1 VELMNKHR
9 RKHIHE
15 IADSLSQ
22 LKLQIDALYGEES
35 AAFIKIQ
42 KSMRNMS
49 AYEISKNAVDMLE
62 SASLRVENAI
72 AFLEDAEG

>member
-1 VELMNKHR
+1 MNKHR
-9 RKHIHE
+9 RKQIHE

-22 LKLQIDALYGEES
+22 LKTQIDALYGEES

-42 KSMRNMS
+42 KSMRNMV

-72 AFLEDAEG
+72 TFLEDVEG

>member
-1 VELMNKHR
+1 MNKRR

-15 IADSLSQ
+15 IAESLSQ
-22 LKLQIDALYGEES
+22 LKMQIDALYGEES

-42 KSMRNMS
+42 KSMRNTTT
-49 AYEISKNAVDMLE
+49 YEISKNAVDMLE

-72 AFLEDAEG
+72 TFLEDAEG

>member
-1 VELMNKHR
+1 MNKHR

-42 KSMRNMS
+42 KSVRNMA

-72 AFLEDAEG
+72 AFLEDAES

>member
-1 VELMNKHR
+1 MNKHR
-9 RKHIHE
+9 RKHIRE

-22 LKLQIDALYGEES
+22 LKLQIDALYSEES

-42 KSMRNMS
+42 KSMSNMA

-72 AFLEDAEG
+72 TFLEDAEG

>member
-1 VELMNKHR
+1 MNKHR
-9 RKHIHE
+9 RKQIHE
-15 IADSLSQ
+15 IADLLSQ
-22 LKLQIDALYGEES
+22 LKTQIDALYSEES

-42 KSMRNMS
+42 KSMRNMV

-72 AFLEDAEG
+72 TFLEDAEG

>member
-1 VELMNKHR
+1 MQKKISDILPRPKSWRSWQKKRPNWHR
-9 RKHIHE
+9 LHW
-15 IADSLSQ
+15 SC
-22 LKLQIDALYGEES
+22 

-42 KSMRNMS
+42 KSMRNTA

-72 AFLEDAEG
+72 TFLEDAEG

>member
-1 VELMNKHR
+1 MNKHR
-9 RKHIHE
+9 RKRIHE
-15 IADSLSQ
+15 IVGSLSQ
-22 LKLQIDALYGEES
+22 LKQQIDELYGEES

-42 KSMRNMS
+42 KSMRNMA

-72 AFLEDAEG
+72 AFLEDAES

>member
-1 VELMNKHR
+1 M
-9 RKHIHE
+9 
-15 IADSLSQ
+15 
-22 LKLQIDALYGEES
+22 QIDALYGEES

-42 KSMRNMS
+42 KSMRNMA

-72 AFLEDAEG
+72 AFLEDAES

>member
-1 VELMNKHR
+1 MNKLR
-9 RKHIHE
+9 RKRIHE

-35 AAFIKIQ
+35 AVFIKIQ
-42 KSMRNMS
+42 KSMRNV
-49 AYEISKNAVDMLE
+49 ATYEISRNAVDMLE

-72 AFLEDAEG
+72 AFLEDAES

>member
-1 VELMNKHR
+1 MNKHR
-9 RKHIHE
+9 RKQIHE

-22 LKLQIDALYGEES
+22 LKTQIGALYGEES

-42 KSMRNMS
+42 KSMRNMV

-72 AFLEDAEG
+72 TFLEDAEG

>member
-1 VELMNKHR
+1 MNKHR
-9 RKHIHE
+9 RKRIYE
-15 IADSLSQ
+15 IAGSLSQ
-22 LKLQIDALYGEES
+22 LKQQIDELYGEES

-42 KSMRNMS
+42 KSMRNMA

-72 AFLEDAEG
+72 AFLEDAES

>member
-1 VELMNKHR
+1 MNKHR
-9 RKHIHE
+9 KKRIHE

-42 KSMRNMS
+42 KSMRNMA

-72 AFLEDAEG
+72 AFLEDAES

>member
-1 VELMNKHR
+1 MNKHR
-9 RKHIHE
+9 RKRIHE
-15 IADSLSQ
+15 IVGSLSQ
-22 LKLQIDALYGEES
+22 LKQQIDKLYGEES

-42 KSMRNMS
+42 KSMRNMA

-72 AFLEDAEG
+72 AFLEDAES

>member
-1 VELMNKHR
+1 MNKHR

-15 IADSLSQ
+15 IAESLSQ

-42 KSMRNMS
+42 KSMRNM
-49 AYEISKNAVDMLE
+49 AA
-62 SASLRVENAI
+62 
-72 AFLEDAEG
+72 

>member
-1 VELMNKHR
+1 MNKHR

-15 IADSLSQ
+15 IAESLSQ
-22 LKLQIDALYGEES
+22 LKMQIDALYGEES

-42 KSMRNMS
+42 KSMLNMA

-62 SASLRVENAI
+62 SASLMVENSI
-72 AFLEDAEG
+72 AFLKDAES

>member
-1 VELMNKHR
+1 MNKHR
-9 RKHIHE
+9 RKQIHE

-22 LKLQIDALYGEES
+22 LKTQIDALYGEES

-42 KSMRNMS
+42 KSMRNMV

-72 AFLEDAEG
+72 TFLEDAEG

>member
-1 VELMNKHR
+1 MNKHR
-9 RKHIHE
+9 RKQIHE

-22 LKLQIDALYGEES
+22 LKTQIDALYGEES

-42 KSMRNMS
+42 KSMRNMD

-72 AFLEDAEG
+72 TFLEDVEG